1 MSTTTRRFRFF
12 GFYYFTEVRS
22 GVLT

>member
-1 MSTTTRRFRFF
+1 MITSTRRFGFF

-22 GVLT
+22 GALT

>member
-1 MSTTTRRFRFF
+1 MSTFTRRFGFF

-22 GVLT
+22 GALT